1 MRKYNAIAII
11 VGGVFAVSGSAFA
24 QEHSSNKE
32 LSQTRTDIS
41 LQIMKNKLH
50 EAELEGLRKQKEIQE
65 IKDSLEGGSDI
76 TNTSKATQKAN
87 DVDYSVPWDEKL
99 NSEDILTENNNW
111 EQEVGFIYRDNEN
124 FSIGS
129 NGNPSSALIEEDSS
143 DDLSKILEDSLD
155 SIKEAEE
162 EAAKEA
168 EAASTI
174 SDSAFKVTG
183 VTLNKLSLFDDVK
196 EAQVKVSYLMDNG
209 FQKISGNSISN
220 VVEGDKFNVKNEA
233 YFIVKTITEEGVV
246 LINQETKREIVVNK

>member
-1 MRKYNAIAII
+1 MRKYNALAII
-11 VGGVFAVSGSAFA
+11 ISGVFAVSGSAFA
-24 QEHSSNKE
+24 QEQSSNKE

-65 IKDSLEGGSDI
+65 IKDSLDGGSDVL
-76 TNTSKATQKAN
+76 NTQKSQVTN
-87 DVDYSVPWDEKL
+87 EVDYSVPWDEKL

-111 EQEVGFIYRDNEN
+111 EQEVGFIYKDNEN
-124 FSIGS
+124 FSIGGS
-129 NGNPSSALIEEDSS
+129 SSNPSSALIAEDSS

-155 SIKEAEE
+155 SIKEAEA

-168 EAASTI
+168 ETTTQIAEN
-174 SDSAFKVTG
+174 AFKVTG
-183 VTLNKLSLFDDVK
+183 ITLNKLSLFDGVK

-233 YFIVKTITEEGVV
+233 YFVVKEITENGVI
-246 LINQETKREIVVNK
+246 LENQKTKKEVVVHR